1 MAAMSPNPRSPHSVL
16 ASLALIAAVAG
27 GTAGAFAYTAGWLS
41 PNRLSP
47 NQVADAFGPKVV
59 AGHRLNHAKGT
70 CFTGIF
76 RSNGAGTSLSKAPML
91 AKGDFPVIGRFN
103 LGTPDPYAK
112 DSAPRVRGIGLLI
125 SAPGGS
131 QWRTA
136 MINAPVFAVST
147 PAEFYQMLQA
157 GGSKDPDAA
166 AKFAAAHPGM
176 KPFTAW
182 AKTGPWTSSYA
193 EERFNSLNSFIFAD
207 ASGAKRTVRW
217 SMVPEQPIN
226 LITAAEF
233 AKTGPDVLER
243 EIASRIGAAPAK
255 WLMTVQ
261 IAKSGDPT
269 NDPSKAWP
277 ADRKTVTLGEI
288 VATRVI
294 PEPNGPCRDLNFDP
308 TVLPAGIATSDDPF
322 PAARSAVYAKSYDRR
337 TAGAANYPR
346 TADPYPPAH
355 SELKNGGTS

>member
-1 MAAMSPNPRSPHSVL
+1 MSRKLHTSRSTL
-16 ASLALIAAVAG
+16 ASLAIIAAVAG

-41 PNRLSP
+41 PHRLSP

-70 CFTGIF
+70 CFTGVF
-76 RSNGAGTSLSKAPML
+76 RSSGAGTALSAAPML
-91 AKGDFPVIGRFN
+91 AKGDFPIVGRFN

-157 GGSKDPDAA
+157 GGSKNPDAA

-176 KPFTAW
+176 KPFTTW
-182 AKTGPWTSSYA
+182 AKTGPWTGSYA
-193 EERFNSLNSFIFAD
+193 EERFNSLNSFVFAD
-207 ASGAKRTVRW
+207 ASGQKRTVRW
-217 SMVPEQPIN
+217 SIVPEQPVRP
-226 LITAAEF
+226 ITAAAF
-233 AKTGPDVLER
+233 AKTGPDALER
-243 EIASRIGAAPAK
+243 EIAARVETAPAK

-261 IAKSGDPT
+261 IAGLGDPT

-277 ADRKTVTLGEI
+277 ADRQTVTLGEI
-288 VATRVI
+288 VAMRVI
-294 PEPNGPCRDLNFDP
+294 PEPDGPCRDLNFDP
-308 TVLPAGIATSDDPF
+308 TVLPAGISTSDDPF

-346 TADPYPPAH
+346 NADPYPPAH
-355 SELKNGGTS
+355 SEPKKGGAS